1 MCVYVYV
8 CVFVYTCVC
17 VRVCV
22 YVCVGEFPS
31 GHLGRPAKI
40 RGHPANGE
48 RGTSQK
54 HEHAARRARTAIP
67 LRSALAPG
75 LYVWADGQGPSAD
88 GGWPFA
94 GVHWEPLGRRRAVG
108 VARRSRAYIVCFRFR
123 CRRRGR
129 RRRRHARPHTRP
141 QKPL

>member
-67 LRSALAPG
+67 LRSELAPG

-94 GVHWEPLGRRRAVG
+94 GVHWEPHGQGGWSGSFV
-108 VARRSRAYIVCFRFR
+108 VSVRSSFRFFFVVVVAANR
-123 CRRRGR
+123 LM
-129 RRRRHARPHTRP
+129 T
-141 QKPL
+141 